1 MGMAPGR
8 RPRRLYRFGVS
19 TTSGIM
25 NWLLSDWRGWL
36 AAGLVCC
43 TTVAVALAMP
53 VPLPAPPSTA
63 SPVPLPVLSG
73 EVAAVAAR
81 DDFNTFLQSARWG
94 DHGPRTR
101 KRAGSPA
108 PAASPA
114 STTNPEL
121 ARMNYV
127 GLITIHDQRT
137 VLFEV
142 PDVGVVRYV
151 PGDRL
156 PDGRVLVSVTDD
168 SLTLGADGR
177 ADEVL
182 MLFPTVE
189 NSARNAPKPD
199 KTETRARGAEGS
211 R

>member
-1 MGMAPGR
+1 
-8 RPRRLYRFGVS
+8 
-19 TTSGIM
+19 M
-25 NWLLSDWRGWL
+25 NRLLSGWRGWL
-36 AAGLVCC
+36 AAGLVGC

-53 VPLPAPPSTA
+53 VPLTEPPPTAPPA
-63 SPVPLPVLSG
+63 PLPVLSD

-81 DDFNTFLQSARWG
+81 DDFKIFLQSARWG
-94 DHGPRTR
+94 DHGPRTP

-108 PAASPA
+108 PAAPPA
-114 STTNPEL
+114 PTTNPEL

-137 VLFEV
+137 VLFDV

-168 SLTLGADGR
+168 SLTLRADGR

-182 MLFPTVE
+182 VLFPTIE
-189 NSARNAPKPD
+189 NNTRNAAPKSD
-199 KTETRARGAEGS
+199 ETEMRSRGSKGS

>member
-1 MGMAPGR
+1 
-8 RPRRLYRFGVS
+8 
-19 TTSGIM
+19 M

-53 VPLPAPPSTA
+53 VPLSAPPPTL
-63 SPVPLPVLSG
+63 SPAPLPVLSD
-73 EVAAVAAR
+73 EVAAVVAR
-81 DDFNTFLQSARWG
+81 DELNTFLQSARWG

-108 PAASPA
+108 PPA
-114 STTNPEL
+114 PTTNPEL

-142 PDVGVVRYV
+142 PDMGVIRYV

-156 PDGRVLVSVTDD
+156 PDGRLLVSVTDD
-168 SLTLGADGR
+168 SLTLRADGR

-182 MLFPTVE
+182 MLFPTIE
-189 NSARNAPKPD
+189 NNARNDVPD
-199 KTETRARGAEGS
+199 ETGMRSRGAEGS